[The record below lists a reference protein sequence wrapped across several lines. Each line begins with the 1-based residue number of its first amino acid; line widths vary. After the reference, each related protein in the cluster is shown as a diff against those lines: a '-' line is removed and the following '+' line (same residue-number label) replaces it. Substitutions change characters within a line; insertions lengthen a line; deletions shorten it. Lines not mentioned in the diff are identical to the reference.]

1 MRKYNKPP
9 LTYQEQI
16 DLLARRGLII
26 KDRDKAEQFLA
37 AVNYYRFSAY
47 CIPFEESRHKFR
59 PNVYF
64 EQVQKLYEFDR
75 QLRFLIDEALE
86 IIEIAVRSRIAYYLS
101 HQYGAFVHED
111 ASKFFQRFNH
121 TEWITKVH
129 EEAERSQ
136 ETFITHYKN
145 TYEDFPKIPLWIA
158 VEIMSFGSLSKLF
171 HNLMRR
177 DQITVAKHFGFHSN
191 ILASWLHTFVY
202 IRNICAHHS
211 RLWNREL
218 AIAMKIPKDERWK
231 NVNSKRVASVIFA
244 INMFLS
250 VLQYGDHIK
259 ELWRKEMEDLFSQD
273 IPIDNFYVRMGVN
286 VNLIN
291 HPLWRES

>member
-1 MRKYNKPP
+1 MRKYDKPP

-16 DLLARRGLII
+16 DLLSSRGLII
-26 KDRDKAEQFLA
+26 HDREKAEKFLA
-37 AVNYYRFSAY
+37 SVNYYRFSAY

-59 PNVYF
+59 LNVYF

-75 QLRFLIDEALE
+75 HLRFLIDEALE

-111 ASKFFQRFNH
+111 ASKFFRGFNH
-121 TEWITKVH
+121 TEWISNVH
-129 EEAERSQ
+129 KEAERSQ
-136 ETFITHYKN
+136 ETFIIHYKN
-145 TYEDFPKIPLWIA
+145 TYERFPQLPLWIA

-171 HNLMRR
+171 HNLMRK
-177 DQITVAKHFGFHSN
+177 DQITIARHFGLHSS

-218 AIAMKIPKDERWK
+218 AIAMKIPKAEKWK
-231 NVNSKRVASVIFA
+231 SVNFKRMASVIFA
-244 INMFLS
+244 INMFLAG
-250 VLQYGDHIK
+250 LQYGDHIK
-259 ELWRKEMEDLFSQD
+259 DCWRKEMEGLFSQD
-273 IPIDNFYVRMGVN
+273 MPIDNFYVRMGGN
-286 VNLIN
+286 VNLID

>member
-37 AVNYYRFSAY
+37 GINYYRFSAY

-86 IIEIAVRSRIAYYLS
+86 IIEIALRSRIAYYLS

-121 TEWITKVH
+121 TEWIAKVH